1 MSAREENEFE
11 LVLGNKQLFSVLF
24 VCVVLLG
31 IFFAMGFIAGRNT
44 GSQVSASSAAPAAPA
59 PVVTESG
66 KPAKEQTPAQPASSP
81 SRQTPATLI
90 TEPMKTEAAPP
101 KATPPPAAEPEK
113 PAPGKYLQVAATSS
127 READTLL
134 QLLRKQS
141 FSGFTMPSRKD
152 ARLTAVLVG
161 PFASNDAIA
170 TAREKLRQLN
180 IDKPFAV
187 EFK

>member
-1 MSAREENEFE
+1 MSAREDNEFE

-44 GSQVSASSAAPAAPA
+44 GTQVAAASPAAATPA
-59 PVVTESG
+59 PEAAETPRRS
-66 KPAKEQTPAQPASSP
+66 KETPTAPPASTP

-90 TEPMKTEAAPP
+90 TEPIKQEAPAAKP
-101 KATPPPAAEPEK
+101 TPEPAAEPEK
-113 PAPGKYLQVAATSS
+113 PRPGKYLQVAATST
-127 READTLL
+127 REAETLL
-134 QLLRKQS
+134 QLLKRQS
-141 FSGFTMPSRKD
+141 FDGFTMPSRKD

-161 PFASNDAIA
+161 PFGSNDAIA
-170 TAREKLRQLN
+170 TAREKLKQLN